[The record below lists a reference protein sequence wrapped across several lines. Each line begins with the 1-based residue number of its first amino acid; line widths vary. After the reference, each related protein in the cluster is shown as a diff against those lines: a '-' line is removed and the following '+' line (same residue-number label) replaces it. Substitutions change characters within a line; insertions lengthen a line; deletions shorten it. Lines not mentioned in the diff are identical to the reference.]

1 MKTIQFTGGF
11 NGQNDE
17 LAAESPQPNADRRTS
32 SDVWVG
38 VFIEEKTMS
47 PKTYLAPIDRRPSAP
62 NM

>member
-32 SDVWVG
+32 SDV
-38 VFIEEKTMS
+38 
-47 PKTYLAPIDRRPSAP
+47 
-62 NM
+62 